1 MVERAFN
8 AVESAWRQV
17 GRVLGRSRIIISLAA
32 VLAADDASAE
42 VGELRLSILGSGAQ
56 YSQDIAGP
64 LGLLML
70 GLFILAF
77 TTTVFHIVSRKK
89 WADRVAAQ
97 AEEIG
102 VLQGRLQRADIF
114 MSGERHVVVAWGS
127 ASSEPEI
134 EGDVA
139 LVLGVGA
146 PRRILG
152 FTQWLEAGEAYQ
164 LQKAVDGLKA
174 RGEGFS
180 LACDGMDGK
189 RLEIDGRAVAGK
201 AVMRIREVS
210 GDRLERIK
218 AQEQFGKLAG
228 EMAALHATLDAI
240 PHPVWLRYSSGSL
253 AWVNQAFAQA
263 VDCRHP
269 NEAIS
274 KGLELIDR
282 PQRERIAIETRDGP
296 FVGRMPAI
304 VAGKRRTID
313 VFEAMSPMGSGGVAV
328 DVSEMEVLKVQLEAE
343 MATHIRTLQQ
353 LPIAI
358 ATFDRQQRLRFFNPA
373 YQTLWG
379 LEQVYLESRPSDG
392 ELLDRLRAGRQLP
405 EQVDFRSWR
414 ADLLD
419 AYHQTETAEHVWHL
433 PDRRVLRVVSSP
445 TPDGGVNYVYEDMT
459 ERLTLEA
466 QYMALSRVQT
476 ETLEGLNEGVAV
488 FGSDGRLKLAN
499 GAFSAIWRLTSEAT
513 QDRPHIDDV
522 SRRTPFNVEN
532 SVWDELRVA
541 VTRIEQRHTQKLL
554 ETRSD
559 GAVIECVTIPLPDG
573 ATMITFADVTASV
586 NAEQFLRERNEALET
601 SSRVKNEFI
610 KKVSYELRDPL
621 QNVTMAAAMLS
632 DEAVM
637 GPLTPRQSE
646 YAAAALT
653 SAETL
658 LALMNDIFDLAS
670 IDAGA
675 LELDLGEVSPP
686 HEIAAV
692 AKALADRLAKSGVIF
707 VQDAPENLGCFRGD
721 AKRVRQVLFHL
732 VSNGISFSNPG
743 QKVVA
748 RARRQD
754 GYMAFSV
761 KDEGPG
767 IPEAMLPRIF
777 DRFENHP
784 GGANHRGVGLGLS
797 MVKAFVELH
806 GGTVSV
812 KSEEGHGTTIT
823 CRFPLGRNLDE
834 PDSDGDV
841 HRAA

>member
-1 MVERAFN
+1 
-8 AVESAWRQV
+8 
-17 GRVLGRSRIIISLAA
+17 
-32 VLAADDASAE
+32 
-42 VGELRLSILGSGAQ
+42 
-56 YSQDIAGP
+56 
-64 LGLLML
+64 
-70 GLFILAF
+70 
-77 TTTVFHIVSRKK
+77 
-89 WADRVAAQ
+89 
-97 AEEIG
+97 
-102 VLQGRLQRADIF
+102 
-114 MSGERHVVVAWGS
+114 
-127 ASSEPEI
+127 
-134 EGDVA
+134 
-139 LVLGVGA
+139 
-146 PRRILG
+146 
-152 FTQWLEAGEAYQ
+152 
-164 LQKAVDGLKA
+164 
-174 RGEGFS
+174 
-180 LACDGMDGK
+180 
-189 RLEIDGRAVAGK
+189 
-201 AVMRIREVS
+201 MRIREVS

-240 PHPVWLRYSSGSL
+240 PHPVWLRYDNGNL
-253 AWVNQAFAQA
+253 AWVNQAFARA

-269 NEAIS
+269 NEVIS
-274 KGLELIDR
+274 KGLELVDR
-282 PQRERIAIETRDGP
+282 PQRERIASERQDGP
-296 FVGRMPAI
+296 FFGRMPAI

-313 VFEAMSPMGSGGVAV
+313 LFEATTPMGSGGAAV

-343 MATHIRTLQQ
+343 MGTHIRTLQQ

-373 YQTLWG
+373 YQKLWG
-379 LEQVYLESRPSDG
+379 FDQGFLESRPSDS

-459 ERLTLEA
+459 ERMTLEA

-499 GAFSAIWRLTSEAT
+499 GAFSVIWRLAPEAT
-513 QDRPHIDDV
+513 QDRPHIDDL
-522 SRRTPFNVEN
+522 SRRTPFGADT
-532 SVWDELRVA
+532 SVWDALRIA
-541 VTRIEQRHTQKLL
+541 VTRLEQRQPQKLR
-554 ETRSD
+554 ENRSD

-586 NAEQFLRERNEALET
+586 NAEQFLRERNDALET
-601 SSRVKNEFI
+601 SARVKNEFI

-621 QNVTMAAAMLS
+621 QNVTMAAAMLA
-632 DEAVM
+632 DETVM
-637 GPLTPRQSE
+637 GPLSPRQGE
-646 YAAAALT
+646 YAEAAKT

-675 LELDLGEVSPP
+675 LELDLGEVSPLQ
-686 HEIAAV
+686 EISAV
-692 AKALADRLAKSGVIF
+692 AKVLADRLAKSGVAL
-707 VQDAPENLGCFRGD
+707 VQDAPEDLGFFRGD
-721 AKRVRQVLFHL
+721 PKRVRQVLFHL
-732 VSNGISFSNPG
+732 VSNGISFSKSG
-743 QKVVA
+743 QSVLA
-748 RARRQD
+748 RARRED
-754 GYMAFSV
+754 GYMVFTV
-761 KDEGPG
+761 TDQGPG

-806 GGTVSV
+806 GGAVGV
-812 KSEEGHGTTIT
+812 KSEEGRGTTVT

-834 PDSDGDV
+834 PESDDGV

>member
-1 MVERAFN
+1 
-8 AVESAWRQV
+8 
-17 GRVLGRSRIIISLAA
+17 
-32 VLAADDASAE
+32 
-42 VGELRLSILGSGAQ
+42 
-56 YSQDIAGP
+56 
-64 LGLLML
+64 
-70 GLFILAF
+70 
-77 TTTVFHIVSRKK
+77 
-89 WADRVAAQ
+89 
-97 AEEIG
+97 
-102 VLQGRLQRADIF
+102 
-114 MSGERHVVVAWGS
+114 
-127 ASSEPEI
+127 
-134 EGDVA
+134 
-139 LVLGVGA
+139 
-146 PRRILG
+146 
-152 FTQWLEAGEAYQ
+152 
-164 LQKAVDGLKA
+164 DGL
-174 RGEGFS
+174 
-180 LACDGMDGK
+180 DGK

-218 AQEQFGKLAG
+218 AQESFGKLAG

-240 PHPVWLRYSSGSL
+240 PHPVWLRYANGSL
-253 AWVNQAFAQA
+253 AWVNQAFARS

-282 PQRERIAIETRDGP
+282 PQRERIAVESRDGP

-313 VFEAMSPMGSGGVAV
+313 VFEALTPMGSGGAAV
-328 DVSEMEVLKVQLEAE
+328 DVSEMEVLRVQLEAE
-343 MATHIRTLQQ
+343 MGTHIRTLQQ

-373 YQTLWG
+373 YQKLWG
-379 LEQVYLESRPSDG
+379 LDQQLLESRPSDG
-392 ELLDRLRAGRQLP
+392 EILDRLRSGRQLP

-419 AYHQTETAEHVWHL
+419 AYHQTDTAEHVWHL

-499 GAFSAIWRLTSEAT
+499 GAFSAIWRLAPEST

-522 SRRTPFNVEN
+522 SLRMPFHADGT
-532 SVWDELRVA
+532 VWDALRVA
-541 VTRIEQRHTQKLL
+541 VTRLEQRYPQKLL
-554 ETRSD
+554 ENRSD

-646 YAAAALT
+646 YASAALT

-658 LALMNDIFDLAS
+658 LSLMNDIFDLAS

-675 LELDLGEVSPP
+675 LELDLGEVSP
-686 HEIAAV
+686 HQEIAAV
-692 AKALADRLAKSGVIF
+692 AKALADRLGKSGVNL
-707 VQDAPENLGCFRGD
+707 VQDVPDSLGVFRGD

-732 VSNGISFSNPG
+732 VANGISFSAHG
-743 QKVVA
+743 QTVVA
-748 RARRQD
+748 RARRKEE
-754 GYMAFSV
+754 YMVFSV

-767 IPEAMLPRIF
+767 IPEAMLPRVF

-784 GGANHRGVGLGLS
+784 GGSNHRGVGLGLS

-812 KSEEGHGTTIT
+812 KSEEGHGTTIA

-834 PDSDGDV
+834 PDSTGDV